1 MVGARSPRPI
11 VRVAATLFIVV
22 GIGGCELTEVTL
34 VESDD
39 VLIVEGLVQLRQ
51 GPSLEN
57 DVDNIRV
64 FLHRTIRADGSSGMV
79 PGARVTVSSPSG
91 WSFDLSETQFGECV
105 VGTPDLGT
113 GSCYGISIEH
123 GVVRPGDRTELL
135 IELPGGG
142 VAEAFSRLPGDFALS
157 QPAENR
163 CVVPPEQNFEI
174 TWTIAERAWAYV
186 SETSIFGIRTALD
199 PVGINLDHDTLD
211 LTGLAISSADTL
223 IVFPAELG
231 VLSRTEL
238 EQDLALELQKGLP
251 AGTDAAVA
259 IAAVDRN
266 FVNWA
271 RGGNFNPSGTVRVP
285 SVIGDATGF
294 FGSAVVRS
302 FDVVVDAQ
310 LSGELPLCGPPAPPR

>member
-1 MVGARSPRPI
+1 MLRARSARPMAK
-11 VRVAATLFIVV
+11 VAATLFAVV
-22 GIGGCELTEVTL
+22 GISGCELTEVTL

-39 VLIVEGLVQLRQ
+39 VLIVEGLVQLRE
-51 GPSLEN
+51 GPSVEI

-64 FLHRTIRADGSSGMV
+64 FLHRTIREDGSSGAV

-91 WSFDLSETQFGECV
+91 WSFDLPETQFSECV
-105 VGTPDLGT
+105 VVTPDLGT
-113 GSCYGISIEH
+113 GSCYGVSIER
-123 GVVRPGDRTELL
+123 GVVRPGDSTELL
-135 IELPGGG
+135 IELPGGA
-142 VAEAFSRLPGDFALS
+142 VAEASSRLPGDFALS
-157 QPAENR
+157 QPAQNR

-174 TWTIAERAWAYV
+174 TWTIAERAWAYL
-186 SETSIFGIRTALD
+186 SETSIFGIRTALE
-199 PVGINLDHDTLD
+199 PSGISVDQDTLN
-211 LTGLAISSADTL
+211 LVGLSISSADTV

-238 EQDLALELQKGLP
+238 DQDLAVELQKGLP
-251 AGTDAAVA
+251 AGTDAVVA

-285 SVIGDATGF
+285 SVIGDGTGF

-302 FDVVVDAQ
+302 FDVNVDPQ
-310 LSGELPLCGPPAPPR
+310 SSGELPLCGPPAPPR